1 MTIALQEQK
10 LTFSRTYLEE
20 CAQVIDKSGA
30 HTFIDFY
37 RRQAK
42 GIGGRTATGPRYSIF
57 AVLTIGL
64 ALIGTQRAP
73 SMAEIWRTLWDLDSD
88 TQQRLGLDLH
98 GYSGEGTY
106 RAFAMWLTRYLEPLD
121 SLPDIR
127 ARRDKNG
134 AHRQTMAARTEE
146 QQQASVV
153 ASERLH
159 QVVNAIVAG
168 SIDDPS
174 PSGYKGDV
182 VADETIIDL
191 AGQSQGLGS
200 RDDKQ
205 RGAAY
210 SGAFYIRDR
219 EDHSL
224 HAEAGSRRI
233 TKGGVGLGVT
243 AVSRVGPPQAV
254 YGIPSVITAIS
265 IDKPSSGSVMSLER
279 ALRFHQELSLIHI

>member
-121 SLPDIR
+121 SLP
-127 ARRDKNG
+127 
-134 AHRQTMAARTEE
+134 
-146 QQQASVV
+146 
-153 ASERLH
+153 
-159 QVVNAIVAG
+159 
-168 SIDDPS
+168 
-174 PSGYKGDV
+174 
-182 VADETIIDL
+182 
-191 AGQSQGLGS
+191 
-200 RDDKQ
+200 
-205 RGAAY
+205 
-210 SGAFYIRDR
+210 
-219 EDHSL
+219 
-224 HAEAGSRRI
+224 
-233 TKGGVGLGVT
+233 
-243 AVSRVGPPQAV
+243 VSYTHLTLPTTPYV
-254 YGIPSVITAIS
+254 
-265 IDKPSSGSVMSLER
+265 
-279 ALRFHQELSLIHI
+279 